1 MRNCFVTGW
10 RNERIY
16 KLLVK
21 FLTWG
26 SSISDERLDF
36 LSSVAGDLW
45 FTLDAKHRKVSLS
58 NLFLVK
64 DRLERAY
71 GSPLGSRD
79 LYAISRQNFRHI
91 TRVFLEIPRF
101 RSITAENVQRFVR
114 CTGAKEIK
122 KASSEGKG
130 VILLTGHFGNWELTA
145 HVAPF
150 FLGTPINIIARPLDF
165 PPLER
170 LVTEIRCGTGNRVF
184 ARRSSARKV
193 LKSLKNNEII
203 GILQDQRSSKHEGI
217 VAPFMGRPAL
227 THKGMA
233 ILATRTGAAVI
244 PVFSHREK
252 SGRYHIEI
260 HPRVYLFNTGDVKKD
275 ILLNTML
282 FNRILENQVVKYPEQ
297 WFWVHRRWLLK
308 RKKKKRLFARKR
320 RK

>member
-1 MRNCFVTGW
+1 MRHCSVNGW
-10 RNERIY
+10 KNELTY

-21 FLTWG
+21 FLTRG

-36 LSSVAGDLW
+36 LSSAAGDLW
-45 FTLDAKHRKVSLS
+45 FALDAKHRKVSLS
-58 NLFLVK
+58 NLSLVK
-64 DRLERAY
+64 SRLERAQGFY
-71 GSPLGSRD
+71 LSNRD
-79 LYAISRQNFRHI
+79 LYTISRRNFRHI

-101 RSITAENVQRFVR
+101 RNITAENVKRFVQ
-114 CTGAKEIK
+114 CTGANEVK
-122 KASSEGKG
+122 KARSEGKG

-170 LVTEIRCGTGNRVF
+170 LVTEIRCRTGNRVF

-217 VAPFMGRPAL
+217 VAPFMGHPAL

-233 ILATRTGAAVI
+233 VLATRTGAAVI
-244 PVFSHREK
+244 PVFSHRKK

-308 RKKKKRLFARKR
+308 RKKKKRLLGKKRKR
-320 RK
+320 